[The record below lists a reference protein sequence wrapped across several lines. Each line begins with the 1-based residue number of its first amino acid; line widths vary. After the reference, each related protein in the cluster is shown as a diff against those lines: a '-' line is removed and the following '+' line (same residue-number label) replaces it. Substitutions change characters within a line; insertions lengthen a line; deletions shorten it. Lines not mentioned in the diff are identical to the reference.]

1 MSSEAITVHEPAA
14 ESVVSAL
21 TRAELDQQI
30 ATAKAYPRSIAA
42 FQRTCEEMVALNA
55 DVAAECVYSLP
66 RDGKSIEGPSSR
78 LAEIVASAWGNCR
91 AMARVVGEDAEF
103 VTAQG
108 VFHDLERNVAINFE
122 VRRRITDRRGRR
134 YGSDMIA
141 TTGNAACSIALRNAV
156 FKGVPKAY
164 WSPAFEK
171 ARAIVAG
178 DPATLEKRR
187 AMALEHLAKQGVAEA
202 RVLETLGVVGVQDI
216 GLAELATLRGILTAI
231 KEGDTTLESAF
242 GLDAPKPPAPGG
254 RGVEG
259 LKQTLAGSGHDHDPN
274 AGGVAMDRRAN
285 GSTEATTDAAGTEG
299 KGAGGKEAPAGKEAP
314 VAVVTPLSDVE
325 RARLRKAVAKALGA
339 RGYDAAQA
347 ARYLTD
353 VAGRAVDSAFDFND
367 EELQRAHDALHQ

>member
-1 MSSEAITVHEPAA
+1 MSTEAVTVHEPAA

-30 ATAKAYPRSIAA
+30 ATAKAYPRSLAA

-187 AMALEHLAKQGVAEA
+187 AMALEHLSRQGVPEA

-216 GLAELATLRGILTAI
+216 GLSELATLRGILTAI

-242 GLDAPKPPAPGG
+242 GLDAPKGPAPGG
-254 RGVEG
+254 KGVEG
-259 LKQTLAGSGHDHDPN
+259 LKQALSGSGPDHDPN
-274 AGGVAMDRRAN
+274 SGGVALDRRGN
-285 GSTEATTDAAGTEG
+285 GSMEATGAAGTEG
-299 KGAGGKEAPAGKEAP
+299 NGAGGRDAPAGKDAP
-314 VAVVTPLSDVE
+314 VAVLSPFSDVE
-325 RARLRKAVAKALGA
+325 RARFRKAVARALGA
-339 RGYDAAQA
+339 RGYDAAQG

-353 VAGRAVDSAFDFND
+353 VAGRAVDSAFDLTDD
-367 EELQRAHDALHQ
+367 ELRRAHDALTQ